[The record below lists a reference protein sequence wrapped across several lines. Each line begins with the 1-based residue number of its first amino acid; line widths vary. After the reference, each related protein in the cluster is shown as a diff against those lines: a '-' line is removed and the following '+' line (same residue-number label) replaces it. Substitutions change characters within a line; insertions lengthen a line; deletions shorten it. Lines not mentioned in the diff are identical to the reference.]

1 MSKLKVFFF
10 LFIIIACTNNNE
22 QSKWKQVDYYLKKI
36 NSNDIKETEKVKYID
51 TLYNNLINSKNDS
64 INRTHLF
71 DVVREYFKIDHNETY
86 LKTTKELLEL
96 SIAQKDTSHIAKSLC
111 FIGDYY
117 ENSSK
122 IDSAFEYYS
131 KAEKL
136 YKKINDSL
144 NIGRLTLYKAGIL
157 YDAGI
162 YTESETETAKALK
175 ILIKSNH
182 ERLIYEGYNLMAI
195 TLEELNNYK
204 TSLKYFNMAL
214 NQLDKMELNNYP
226 KNKIVQSKASVY
238 NNIGRVYEKTKNY
251 QAAINLYNKG
261 LQTQNLKKDYPKLY
275 AILLNNLAY
284 SKMKVGNYTNVDN
297 QFSEAL
303 KIRDSLQITAGIISS
318 KVSIG
323 EYYLQKKDTL
333 KSLKFFKEGFALA
346 KKIKSSYDVKN
357 TLKLL
362 SENDIKNKDYY
373 GKLYIKISDSLQ
385 NIERTTRNKFARIA
399 YETEQLEEHNEIL
412 SKKNKYILISSG
424 ISILFLSF
432 LFMIYRL
439 KIKNKELLFIQEQ
452 QESNEKIYQLMMK
465 QQQLNETAREEE
477 RNRIAMELHDGIVNR
492 IFTTRF
498 NLMQLEPEQIEKKE
512 QLVNELINA
521 EAEIR
526 KVSHNLQQNLFF
538 QDNSFQEAII
548 DLVNKQQNQFN
559 TKFDISIDKYINWSL
574 IASENKIHLY
584 RIIQE
589 ALHNVNKYS
598 KAEKCLVF
606 ILKTSDKITFRIS
619 DNGIGFNPD
628 KIKPGIGLKNMKQRT
643 KSLNGTLKISSDNEG
658 TTIEVIF

>member
-1 MSKLKVFFF
+1 MSKLNVFFF
-10 LFIIIACTNNNE
+10 LFIIIACTDNNE
-22 QSKWKQVDYYLKKI
+22 KSKWQQADYYLKKI
-36 NSNDIKETEKVKYID
+36 NSDTIRETEKVKYID

-64 INRTHLF
+64 INRNLLF

-86 LKTTKELLEL
+86 LKTTRELLEL
-96 SIAQKDTSHIAKSLC
+96 SVAKKDTSHIAKSLC

-162 YTESETETAKALK
+162 YTESEIETAKALK

-214 NQLDKMELNNYP
+214 DQLDKMELNNYP
-226 KNKIVQSKASVY
+226 KNKIFQSKASVY
-238 NNIGRVYEKTKNY
+238 NNIGRVYEKTQNY

-261 LQTQNLKKDYPKLY
+261 LQTQNLKQDYPKLY
-275 AILLNNLAY
+275 AMLLNNLAY
-284 SKMKVGNYTNVDN
+284 SKMKIGNYTNVDN
-297 QFSEAL
+297 LFSEAL

-333 KSLKFFKEGFALA
+333 KSLNFFKEGFALA

-362 SENDIKNKDYY
+362 SENDIQNKDYY
-373 GKLYIKISDSLQ
+373 SKLYIEISDSLQ

-399 YETEQLEEHNEIL
+399 YETEQVEEHNEIL
-412 SKKNKYILISSG
+412 FKKNKYILISSVIG
-424 ISILFLSF
+424 ILFLSF
-432 LFMIYRL
+432 LFIVYRL

-465 QQQLNETAREEE
+465 QQQLNETVRNDE
-477 RNRIAMELHDGIVNR
+477 RNRIAMELHDGIINR

-498 NLMQLEPEQIEKKE
+498 NLMQLQPEQVEKKE

-521 EAEIR
+521 EADIR
-526 KVSHNLQQNLFF
+526 KVSHDLQQNLFF
-538 QDNSFQEAII
+538 KDNSFQEAITN
-548 DLVNKQQNQFN
+548 LVETQQNEFH
-559 TKFDISIDKYINWSL
+559 TEFGLSIDKYIDWSL
-574 IASENKIHLY
+574 ITSESKIHIY

-598 KAEKCLVF
+598 KAEKCFVF
-606 ILKTSDKITFRIS
+606 ILKTGDKITIRIS

-628 KIKPGIGLKNMKQRT
+628 KIKLGIGLKNMKQRT
-643 KSLNGTLKISSDNEG
+643 KSLNGTFKINSDNEE

>member
-1 MSKLKVFFF
+1 MSKLNVFFF
-10 LFIIIACTNNNE
+10 LFIIIACKNNNE
-22 QSKWKQVDYYLKKI
+22 KSKWQQADYYLKKI
-36 NSNDIKETEKVKYID
+36 NSDTIKETEKVKYID
-51 TLYNNLINSKNDS
+51 TLYNNLINSNNDS
-64 INRTHLF
+64 INRNLLF

-86 LKTTKELLEL
+86 LKTTRELLEL
-96 SIAQKDTSHIAKSLC
+96 SVAKKDTSHTAKSLS

-117 ENSSK
+117 ENNSK

-136 YKKINDSL
+136 YKKISDSV

-162 YTESETETAKALK
+162 YTESEIETAKALK
-175 ILIKSNH
+175 ILIKSDH
-182 ERLIYEGYNLMAI
+182 ERLIYEGYNLMA
-195 TLEELNNYK
+195 LNVKELNDNK
-204 TSLKYFNMAL
+204 NSLKYFNMAL

-226 KNKIVQSKASVY
+226 KNKIFQSKASVY
-238 NNIGRVYEKTKNY
+238 NNIGRVYEKTQNY

-261 LQTQNLKKDYPKLY
+261 LQTQNLKQDYPKLY
-275 AILLNNLAY
+275 AMLLNNLAY
-284 SKMKVGNYTNVDN
+284 SKMKIGNYTNVDN
-297 QFSEAL
+297 LFSEAL

-318 KVSIG
+318 NVSIG

-346 KKIKSSYDVKN
+346 KKIKSSYDLKN

-362 SENDIKNKDYY
+362 SENDIQNKDYY
-373 GKLYIKISDSLQ
+373 SKLYIKISDSLQ

-399 YETEQLEEHNEIL
+399 YETEQVVEHNEIL
-412 SKKNKYILISSG
+412 SKKNKYILISSVIG
-424 ISILFLSF
+424 ILFLSF
-432 LFMIYRL
+432 LFIVYRL

-465 QQQLNETAREEE
+465 QQQLNETVRNDE
-477 RNRIAMELHDGIVNR
+477 RNRIAMELHDGIINR

-498 NLMQLEPEQIEKKE
+498 NLMQLQPEQVEKKE
-512 QLVNELINA
+512 QLVNELVNA

-526 KVSHNLQQNLFF
+526 KVSHDLQQNLFF
-538 QDNSFQEAII
+538 KDNSFQEAITH
-548 DLVNKQQNQFN
+548 LVETQQNEFH
-559 TKFDISIDKYINWSL
+559 TEFGLSIDKYIDWSL
-574 IASENKIHLY
+574 IKSESKIHIY

-598 KAEKCLVF
+598 KAEKCFVF
-606 ILKTSDKITFRIS
+606 ILKTGDKITIRIS

-628 KIKPGIGLKNMKQRT
+628 KIKLGIGLKNMKQRT
-643 KSLNGTLKISSDNEG
+643 KSLNGTFKINSDNEE